1 MLLGCPT
8 KRIWPSVYSM
18 PLIASGAISL
28 TDEQAKYPFNSFDI
42 FLPNL
47 SEIGYD
53 LFSKMLS
60 YDQRKRIS
68 ARAVLRHEYFY
79 SSPYPKEQAFMPTYP
94 TNVRTDN
101 PSLIFSPIYFPFI
114 FFLNIFFH
122 DILSYPTLSYL
133 PLSYHF
139 LQFTFWHWFY
149 HFTQNHSLKFWF
161 QFYPQHGES
170 VAAVSGK
177 GRGRKYEREYD
188 KGTDSEEKASKKST
202 FAHEKDELL
211 RVARGGDNVKKFLDS
226 LDEAKEEGF

>member
-8 KRIWPSVYSM
+8 KRIWPAVYSM

-53 LFSKMLS
+53 LFSKMLA

-94 TNVRTDN
+94 TNVRTN
-101 PSLIFSPIYFPFI
+101 SPHFVFFISYLSPINVLFDYFSSP
-114 FFLNIFFH
+114 
-122 DILSYPTLSYL
+122 ILSCP

-139 LQFTFWHWFY
+139 LQFIF
-149 HFTQNHSLKFWF
+149 
-161 QFYPQHGES
+161 
-170 VAAVSGK
+170 
-177 GRGRKYEREYD
+177 
-188 KGTDSEEKASKKST
+188 
-202 FAHEKDELL
+202 
-211 RVARGGDNVKKFLDS
+211 
-226 LDEAKEEGF
+226 

>member
-53 LFSKMLS
+53 LFSKMLA

-68 ARAVLRHEYFY
+68 ARAALRHEYFY

-101 PSLIFSPIYFPFI
+101 PYFIFSPIYFL
-114 FFLNIFFH
+114 FFFYISISFYY
-122 DILSYPTLSYL
+122 IVSYPTLSHPFL
-133 PLSYHF
+133 PSSLLSYVI
-139 LQFTFWHWFY
+139 LQFIF
-149 HFTQNHSLKFWF
+149 
-161 QFYPQHGES
+161 
-170 VAAVSGK
+170 
-177 GRGRKYEREYD
+177 
-188 KGTDSEEKASKKST
+188 
-202 FAHEKDELL
+202 
-211 RVARGGDNVKKFLDS
+211 
-226 LDEAKEEGF
+226 

>member
-53 LFSKMLS
+53 LFSKMLA

-114 FFLNIFFH
+114 FFLNIFSMTYYP
-122 DILSYPTLSYL
+122 ILPYPTFPSLTISFNL
-133 PLSYHF
+133 HF
-139 LQFTFWHWFY
+139 DIDFTI
-149 HFTQNHSLKFWF
+149 SLKITHLNFDF
-161 QFYPQHGES
+161 NFIHSMVSQLPQYQAKVEG
-170 VAAVSGK
+170 VST
-177 GRGRKYEREYD
+177 RGNMTRERTAKRKQVRR
-188 KGTDSEEKASKKST
+188 
-202 FAHEKDELL
+202 AHLHTK
-211 RVARGGDNVKKFLDS
+211 RMS
-226 LDEAKEEGF
+226 C